1 MYVHTLHSPPQIH
14 REGGKDK
21 TVKQLESI
29 PRPLA
34 LDLCAHKTSR
44 QFAVGETLVHT
55 LLSEQLGPQSLP
67 SSLQRKMRH
76 SHTPQMQLLTV
87 ALQFAS
93 QQLTAYPYSSLY
105 PPLILLPACTF
116 CSLCTQHFPSHWIL
130 TLCTN
135 FLVWFS
141 SHTAGV
147 EQNQYNIMI
156 AKHLDGTKN
165 ARKIGSFLSVPRS
178 CKMVREDTG
187 TVFVLTPFLL
197 ADSAH
202 FEACCCL
209 GFASFY
215 KS

>member
-1 MYVHTLHSPPQIH
+1 MHVHTLHSPSQILTAG
-14 REGGKDK
+14 EKK
-21 TVKQLESI
+21 ETVKQLKSI
-29 PRPLA
+29 SCPLA
-34 LDLCAHKTSR
+34 QHACGHKTSG
-44 QFAVGETLVHT
+44 QFAVEKTLVHT
-55 LLSEQLGPQSLP
+55 LLPQQLGPQSLP
-67 SSLQRKMRH
+67 SSFQCKIRH
-76 SHTPQMQLLTV
+76 SHKTQMQLLKPV
-87 ALQFAS
+87 LQFAS
-93 QQLTAYPYSSLY
+93 KQLTAYPYSSFY
-105 PPLILLPACTF
+105 PPLILLPARTF
-116 CSLCTQHFPSHWIL
+116 CNLYLSISITVGI
-130 TLCTN
+130 TLCIN

-187 TVFVLTPFLL
+187 TVFVLIPFLL

-209 GFASFY
+209 GFASF
-215 KS
+215 